1 MKQLRA
7 SLNIRGRVQG
17 VFFRQ
22 STRETATSYGLTGW
36 VRNHPNGSV
45 EAVVEGPELAV
56 RQVIAWCRQ
65 GPAAARV
72 DEVTVDWQPVTGE
85 FTDFTIR

>member
-7 SLNIRGRVQG
+7 SLTIKGRVQG

-22 STRETATSYGLTGW
+22 STRETAVSLGATGW
-36 VRNHPNGSV
+36 VRNLPDGSV
-45 EAVVEGPELAV
+45 AAVVEGPEIAV

-72 DEVTVDWQPVTGE
+72 DSVTVDWHQATGE
-85 FTDFTIR
+85 FTAFTIR